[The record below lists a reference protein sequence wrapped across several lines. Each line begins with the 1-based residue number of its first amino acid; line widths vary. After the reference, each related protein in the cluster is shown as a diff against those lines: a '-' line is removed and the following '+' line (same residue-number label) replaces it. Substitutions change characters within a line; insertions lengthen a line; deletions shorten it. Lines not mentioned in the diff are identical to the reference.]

1 MMQTETRKLAGAVA
15 VLTSLFFMWGLITSL
30 NDVLVPHLKAAFSL
44 DYVEAM
50 LIQFCFFGAYFV
62 MSFPSGHLVERR
74 GYKQGII
81 VGLATAGV
89 GCLMFYPAAGERSYP
104 FFLAALFVL
113 ASGITLLQV
122 AANPYVTI
130 LGRPESASSRLNLT
144 QAFNSLGTT
153 VGPLLG
159 SLFILARSASP
170 APGAVQADPRVVQGP
185 YLVLASLLFLIAVIV
200 GWSPLPAKRDL
211 HERDAVRSD
220 AGCASHLAQGRSRR
234 SVWSH
239 RQLIL
244 GAVAIFVYVG
254 AEVGIGSLL
263 VSLMGQ
269 KQIAS
274 LPAALAGRYLSL
286 YWGGAMIGRF
296 VGSAL
301 MLRVKPANLLAV
313 NAVVAALLV
322 AVAVASAGHLAMWG
336 LLCVGLFNSIMFPT
350 IFALALDG
358 LGERTGEGSGV
369 LCMAIVG
376 GAIVPEVQARA
387 ALAQLRQIVC
397 SSHES
402 RRTGTSSQ
410 ARGSAAVR
418 PPGERR
424 GAARR
429 TAAWC
434 AERRGMRS
442 SPDRPCGSS
451 RYLENDC
458 SQR

>member
-1 MMQTETRKLAGAVA
+1 MSTQSRKLVGALA

-30 NDVLVPHLKAAFSL
+30 NDILVPHLKAAFSL

-62 MSFPSGHLVERR
+62 MSLPSGYLVERG
-74 GYKQGII
+74 GYRQGII
-81 VGLATAGV
+81 VGLATAGA

-104 FFLAALFVL
+104 LFLAALFVL

-159 SLFILARSASP
+159 SLFILARSPVQAS
-170 APGAVQADPRVVQGP
+170 GAAGTVHADPRVVQVP
-185 YLVLASLLFLIAVIV
+185 YLVLAAVLFLIAVIV
-200 GWSPLPAKRDL
+200 ACSPLPAKADL
-211 HERDAVRSD
+211 QEPTGPS
-220 AGCASHLAQGRSRR
+220 ASGGSRIAQSSPRR
-234 SVWSH
+234 SLWSQ
-239 RQLIL
+239 RQLVL
-244 GAVAIFVYVG
+244 GAIAIFVYVG

-263 VSLMGQ
+263 VSFMGQ
-269 KQIAS
+269 RQIAS
-274 LPAALAGRYLSL
+274 LPAAVAGRYLSL

-301 MLRVKPANLLAV
+301 MLRVKPASLLAI
-313 NAVVAALLV
+313 NAVVGALLV
-322 AVAVASAGHLAMWG
+322 AVAVASAGHLAMWA

-350 IFALALDG
+350 IFSLALDG

-376 GAIVPEVQARA
+376 GAIVPELQARA
-387 ALAQLRQIVC
+387 ADSIGLVYSFVVPIGCYLYILYYALRGHR
-397 SSHES
+397 HEPLGSPAADPS
-402 RRTGTSSQ
+402 R
-410 ARGSAAVR
+410 
-418 PPGERR
+418 P
-424 GAARR
+424 
-429 TAAWC
+429 
-434 AERRGMRS
+434 
-442 SPDRPCGSS
+442 
-451 RYLENDC
+451 
-458 SQR
+458 